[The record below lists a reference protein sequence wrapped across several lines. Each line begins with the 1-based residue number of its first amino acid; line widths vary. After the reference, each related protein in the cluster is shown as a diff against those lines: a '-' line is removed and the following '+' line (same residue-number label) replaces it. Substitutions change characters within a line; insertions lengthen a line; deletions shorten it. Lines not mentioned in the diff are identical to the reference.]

1 MMNIDN
7 LASMF
12 SQRNGVQQSMSSSIM
27 SAIMGYIMQKGMGSM
42 LSGGSGSGGGSEGIK
57 SMLSNLGGGSGQG
70 INQDHE
76 LVKHVQQNAGIKD
89 PQQASQYTRQGL
101 DLMNE
106 QADKNPQG
114 LQSLLGNFLGA
125 SVSGQQN
132 KGGSDRGS
140 FLDNVI

>member
-27 SAIMGYIMQKGMGSM
+27 SAIMGYIIQKGMGSV
-42 LSGGSGSGGGSEGIK
+42 LSGGGSEGIK

-101 DLMNE
+101 DLVNE

-125 SVSGQQN
+125 SGGGQQN
-132 KGGSDRGS
+132 KGGSDSGS